1 MLAASRLRSLPA
13 LCTALLLSSV
23 LAFSPR
29 LMAQNSSSIE
39 GVITDATGAAVPA
52 ANVTVKNTETGITR
66 TVKTDAAGRYSVTA
80 LGNGSYAISAVA
92 ANFSTTSLTGVKLDI
107 SQTLKEDISLSV
119 GGASDQVSVEAQALT
134 TETETSSNGQTLDQK
149 SVAELPLA
157 NRQFYNL
164 VEVAPGVVPP
174 AQASSMG
181 FRGGMNIN
189 GAPETTNLFVVNGT
203 WNVDMGTNQDSFR
216 PSVDTIAE
224 FKVLSGNYSAE
235 YGRLQGGQILITT
248 KQGSNKIH
256 GSIYE
261 FIRNGAIEAKP
272 WSPTAQTVTP
282 AFKQNTFGATLGG
295 PILKDKAF
303 VFVGYEGQRIRQQA
317 VATNQVPTTFTAAGC
332 LPGTVQAYDPLTGA
346 PLPLVNTGA
355 CAGAPGYGYDITALS
370 SWNNTS
376 GQLGRLMTSLA
387 YPTPNIASAAS
398 PTAACG
404 SLTCLA
410 APGLDYS
417 FSETRK
423 ETMDEINSR
432 VDYKLNE
439 HNSFYE
445 TYNYFHDPSF
455 EPSNSLC
462 ATRNMPNF
470 GCFTNQTSQLAN
482 IGWVHIFPG
491 SNLINDARAGFMRL
505 VQPRVQE
512 DNTTIGSKW
521 PGFAN
526 QLGTTAVPNNY
537 GLPSITVSGNY
548 TTTGGQTNLP
558 QDRWDDHFQ
567 FIDTLTWSHKKH
579 TYKAGVDVL
588 WTNTTEYEVSNG
600 RGAIAVNPV
609 TAANANGSTHQGT
622 TGDPIGDLLLG
633 LPITSSVTPTAPNI
647 YNYYRSVDLF
657 LMDDWKITHNLTL
670 NLGLRWE
677 LDPPVTEKNG
687 AMATFSPS
695 TPNQLYSGASNA
707 TVGYAN
713 AFGAIT
719 TASQTGNRSTYKGD
733 YNNLAPRVGFAWQ
746 PFNNEKTV
754 VKGAYGVYYTSPE
767 MFNEF
772 LSYSLG
778 YPVRYAKSYSTG
790 SVASGGALTFANP
803 FPNDLPTPGSPYC
816 VAGTAGCTSPNASVV
831 GCASPCG
838 LVPVVTSTEI
848 DPKFATPYVQQ
859 WTLGVQRQLT
869 RNTIFEALY
878 FGNKGTKLSY
888 GTAAV
893 LNPNANANAHAVNQ
907 NYTMS
912 TSASTGVTT
921 YSALGAPALQALRVY
936 PQWGAIG
943 IHKTGFNSFYH
954 SLQSR
959 VQTSTKNGTSIL
971 VSYTYAKA
979 EDELTSAQNP
989 LNQHGDKGLSVFN
1002 VKHRLVVS
1010 PVVPLPFGKGQPFLN
1025 NGLGSAIFGGFQLS
1039 GIWQYFGGRPFPITD
1054 SSNQSSSAGGGDR
1067 PDVIAGQNPNG
1078 NDPLNGTSTHNKNE
1092 WFNIHA
1098 FAYNPP
1104 GTFGTTAPNALIGP
1118 GWDEV
1123 DLTFGRTFAI
1133 RDLAK
1138 VQFKVDAF
1146 NIANHPNLM
1155 NPSASFNGSPTYTYT
1170 PASTGKLTTATGFT
1184 SLAYP
1189 TTPGYCTTN
1198 TTTVTTGCTAPGSF
1212 GKITAAN
1219 NMREIQASV
1228 HVSF

>member
-1 MLAASRLRSLPA
+1 
-13 LCTALLLSSV
+13 
-23 LAFSPR
+23 
-29 LMAQNSSSIE
+29 MAQNSSSIE
-39 GVITDATGAAVPA
+39 GVITDATGAAVGGA
-52 ANVTVKNTETGITR
+52 TVTVRNTDTGITR

-107 SQTLKEDISLSV
+107 SQTLKEDIALTV
-119 GGASDQVSVEAQALT
+119 GGASDQVSVEAAALS

-203 WNVDMGTNQDSFR
+203 WNIDMGTNQDSFR

-248 KQGSNKIH
+248 KQGSNKLH

-272 WSPTAQTVTP
+272 WSSSVQTVTP
-282 AFKQNTFGATLGG
+282 AFKQNTFGATLGA

-317 VATNQVPTTFTAAGC
+317 VAVNQVPTTWTAAGC
-332 LPGTVQAYDPLTGA
+332 LPGTVQAYDPLTGT
-346 PLPLVNTGA
+346 PLTRGNTGA
-355 CAGAPGYGYDITALS
+355 CAGAPGQGYDLTALS
-370 SWNNTS
+370 EWTGASA
-376 GQLGRLMTSLA
+376 QLGRLMESLA
-387 YPTPNIASAAS
+387 YPNPNIATALN
-398 PTAACG
+398 PTSG
-404 SLTCLA
+404 GFLA
-410 APGLDYS
+410 AATSDYN

-423 ETMDEINSR
+423 ETMDEVNSR
-432 VDYKLNE
+432 VDYKMND

-445 TYNYFHDPSF
+445 SYNYFHDPSF

-482 IGWVHIFPG
+482 IGWIHIFPG
-491 SNLINDARAGFMRL
+491 SNLINDARAGFQRL

-521 PGFAN
+521 PGFSG
-526 QLGTTAVPNNY
+526 QLGQTAVANNY

-567 FIDTLTWSHKKH
+567 FIDTLTWSHKSH
-579 TYKAGVDVL
+579 TFKAGIDTL

-600 RGAIAVNPV
+600 RGALTFNPA
-609 TAANANGSTHQGT
+609 TLASTNASSSCPKCGT
-622 TGDPIGDLLLG
+622 TGDPIGDILLG
-633 LPITSSVTPTAPNI
+633 FPSATSVTPSAPNI
-647 YNYYRSVDLF
+647 YNNYRSVDLF
-657 LMDDWKITHNLTL
+657 LLDDWKVRKNLTL

-677 LDPPVTEKNG
+677 IDPPVVEKNG
-687 AMATFSPS
+687 SMITFSPS
-695 TPNQLYSGASNA
+695 SPNQLYPGASNQ
-707 TVGYAN
+707 TVGFSN
-713 AFGAIT
+713 PNSAIT
-719 TASQTGNRSTYKGD
+719 TAKQTGNRSVYHGD
-733 YNNLAPRVGFAWQ
+733 YNNVAPRVGFAWQ

-754 VKGAYGVYYTSPE
+754 IKGAYGVFFTSPE

-778 YPVRYAKSYSTG
+778 YPVRYAKTYAPAPVS
-790 SVASGGALTFANP
+790 ASGQITLANP

-816 VAGTAGCTSPNASVV
+816 VAGASTGCTTPNPSIA

-838 LVPVVTSTEI
+838 LIPVITSTEV

-878 FGNKGTKLSY
+878 FGNKGSKLSY

-893 LNPNANANAHAVNQ
+893 LNPNANPDADTLGQ
-907 NYTMS
+907 NYTQS
-912 TSASTGVTT
+912 TSATTGYTT
-921 YSALGAPALQALRVY
+921 YSAVGAAALQALRVY

-989 LNQHGDKGLSVFN
+989 INQHGDKGLSVFN

-1010 PVVPLPFGKGQPFLN
+1010 PVVPLPFGKGQPWLN

-1054 SSNQSSSAGGGDR
+1054 STNQSSSAGGGDR
-1067 PDVIAGQNPNG
+1067 PDVIVGQNPNG
-1078 NDPLNGTSTHNKNE
+1078 YDSANASNIHNAKE

-1104 GTFGTTAPNALIGP
+1104 GTYGTAAPNMLIGP

-1123 DLTFGRTFAI
+1123 DLTFGRTFSV
-1133 RDLAK
+1133 RDWAK

-1155 NPSASFNGSPTYTYT
+1155 NPSASFAGSPGYNPVKSATTGAYTY
-1170 PASTGKLTTATGFT
+1170 STGFT

-1189 TTPGYCTTN
+1189 TQAGYCTTN
-1198 TTTVTTGCTAPGSF
+1198 TTTVANDGRAIGCTAPGSF
-1212 GKITAAN
+1212 GTITAAN
-1219 NMREIQASV
+1219 NMREIQASI

>member
-1 MLAASRLRSLPA
+1 
-13 LCTALLLSSV
+13 
-23 LAFSPR
+23 
-29 LMAQNSSSIE
+29 MAQNSSSIE
-39 GVITDATGAAVPA
+39 GVITDSTGAAVPGA
-52 ANVTVKNTETGITR
+52 TVTVKNTATGITR

-92 ANFSTTSLTGVKLDI
+92 EKFSTTSLTGVKLDI
-107 SQTLKEDISLSV
+107 SQTLKEDIALSV
-119 GGASDQVSVEAQALT
+119 GGASDQVSVEAAALS
-134 TETETSSNGQTLDQK
+134 TETETSSNGQTIDEK

-203 WNVDMGTNQDSFR
+203 WNIDMGTNQDSFR

-248 KQGSNKIH
+248 KQGSNKLH

-272 WSPTAQTVTP
+272 WSNSVQTVTP

-317 VATNQVPTTFTAAGC
+317 VALNQVPTTFTAGSLVAGVPTGGGC
-332 LPGTVQAYDPLTGA
+332 LPGTVQAYDPIAGT
-346 PLPLVNTGA
+346 PLVLTNTGA
-355 CAGAPGYGYDITALS
+355 CAGAGYGFDISQLPEWTGS
-370 SWNNTS
+370 SA
-376 GQLGRLMTSLA
+376 QLGRLMTNLA
-387 YPTPNIASAAS
+387 YPSPNVASALAPS
-398 PTAACG
+398 GNCVSAGKVSTANPTG
-404 SLTCLA
+404 QTTCLGA
-410 APGLDYS
+410 AVSDYN

-445 TYNYFHDPSF
+445 SYNYFHDPSF

-491 SNLINDARAGFMRL
+491 STLINDGRAGFMRL

-512 DNTTIGSKW
+512 DNTSIGSKW
-521 PGFAN
+521 PGFPG
-526 QLGTTAVPNNY
+526 QLGQTAVANNF

-567 FIDTLTWSHKKH
+567 FIDTLTWSHKNH
-579 TYKAGVDVL
+579 TYKAGIDVL
-588 WTNTTEYEVSNG
+588 YTNTTEYEVSNG
-600 RGAIAVNPV
+600 RGAITINPS
-609 TAANANGSTHQGT
+609 TLATTNGSNGKGT

-633 LPITSSVTPTAPNI
+633 FPSATSVTPTAPNI
-647 YNYYRSVDLF
+647 YNDYRSVDLF
-657 LMDDWKITHNLTL
+657 LMDDWKIRHNLTL

-677 LDPPVTEKNG
+677 LDPAVTEKNG
-687 AMATFSPS
+687 AMITFSPS
-695 TPNQLYSGASNA
+695 APNQLYPGASNGTA
-707 TVGYAN
+707 GYSN
-713 AFGAIT
+713 PNGAIT
-719 TASQTGNRSTYKGD
+719 TAAQTGNRAAYRGD
-733 YNNLAPRVGFAWQ
+733 YNNIAPRVGFAWQ

-754 VKGAYGVYYTSPE
+754 VKGAYGIFYTSPE

-778 YPVRYAKSYSTG
+778 YPVRYAKTYAPA
-790 SVASGGALTFANP
+790 SVNAGGQITFANP

-816 VAGTAGCTSPNASVV
+816 IASASNTATCTAPNPANTGCGPS
-831 GCASPCG
+831 GSPCG
-838 LVPVVTSTEI
+838 LIPVVTSTEI
-848 DPKFATPYVQQ
+848 APNFATPYVQQ
-859 WTLGVQRQLT
+859 WTFGVQRQLT
-869 RNTIFEALY
+869 RNTIFEVLY

-893 LNPNANANAHAVNQ
+893 LNGNAHPDADTLGQ
-907 NYTMS
+907 NYVNSSKTVNGVVYP
-912 TSASTGVTT
+912 TIAAVSAPV
-921 YSALGAPALQALRVY
+921 LQTLRNY

-971 VSYTYAKA
+971 IAYTYAKA
-979 EDELTSAQNP
+979 EDELTSAQDP
-989 LNQHGDKGLSVFN
+989 SNQHGDKGLSVFN

-1010 PVVPLPFGKGQPFLN
+1010 PVVPLPFGKGQPYLN
-1025 NGLGSAIFGGFQLS
+1025 SGLGSAIFGGFQLS
-1039 GIWQYFGGRPFPITD
+1039 GIWQYFGGRPFPLTD
-1054 SSNQSSSAGGGDR
+1054 SSAQSSSAGGGDR
-1067 PDVIAGQNPNG
+1067 PDIIVGQNVNG
-1078 NDPLNGTSTHNKNE
+1078 PDTFNGTATHNKTE

-1098 FAYNPP
+1098 LAYNPP
-1104 GTFGTTAPNALIGP
+1104 GTFGTAAPNAIIGP

-1146 NIANHPNLM
+1146 NIANHPNFM
-1155 NPSASFNGSPTYTYT
+1155 NPSASFAGT
-1170 PASTGKLTTATGFT
+1170 STFLSG
-1184 SLAYP
+1184 AYP

-1198 TTTVTTGCTAPGSF
+1198 ANAPTPVTTANTPIPAPCVAPGSF
-1212 GKITAAN
+1212 GQITAAN
-1219 NMREIQASV
+1219 NMREIQASI